1 MSKDVVAFVIGI
13 HEVKKGTSIKVRT
26 ERAKREQRVSRV
38 SRVSRKKATKRH
50 GKIIVVQKQIKH
62 F

>member
-1 MSKDVVAFVIGI
+1 MSKDIVAFCMQISI
-13 HEVKKGTSIKVRT
+13 NVKART
-26 ERAKREQRVSRV
+26 ERAKRVQRVSSV
-38 SRVSRKKATKRH
+38 SRVSRKKSDKATKRH